1 MKDLSNCKIPRLFEV
16 MKSKGVTAAKLSRA
30 INISQSN
37 VTEWKMGRATPTA
50 GVLIT
55 IAEYLDTTPDYLLG
69 KTDKKEKPT
78 AEDDGE
84 LSELLLELKGIITDM
99 TENQKDAL
107 LDYAKYLKSKE

>member
-1 MKDLSNCKIPRLFEV
+1 MD
-16 MKSKGVTAAKLSRA
+16 TLSRIVLLLKEQGKQQKELA
-30 INISQSN
+30 NYLGISTN
-37 VTEWKMGRATPTA
+37 CITDWKSGRNKSYLKYVNP
-50 GVLIT
+50 ISDF
-55 IAEYLDTTPDYLLG
+55 LDTTPDYLLG